1 MKNAAAPAPTPTMQQ
16 IGTTFVDASSEFRA
30 QSLNAIV
37 AGFSFASAIAW
48 LDLVRFLVK
57 MVITV
62 PKNGSAQSFLLTAVF
77 TTVLSIV
84 VYLVVSR
91 LSKDIVKPKAPVYAL
106 TR

>member
-1 MKNAAAPAPTPTMQQ
+1 MKNAPTPVMQQ
-16 IGTTFVDASSEFRA
+16 TGSIFVDATKEFQA

-77 TTVLSIV
+77 TTILSIV
-84 VYLVVSR
+84 VFLVVKQ
-91 LSKDIVKPKAPVYAL
+91 LSKDVVKPKAPVYAL

>member
-1 MKNAAAPAPTPTMQQ
+1 MKNAPTPVMQQ
-16 IGTTFVDASSEFRA
+16 TGSIFVDATKEFQA

-84 VYLVVSR
+84 VYLVVSQV
-91 LSKDIVKPKAPVYAL
+91 SKDVVKPKAPVYAL
-106 TR
+106 AR